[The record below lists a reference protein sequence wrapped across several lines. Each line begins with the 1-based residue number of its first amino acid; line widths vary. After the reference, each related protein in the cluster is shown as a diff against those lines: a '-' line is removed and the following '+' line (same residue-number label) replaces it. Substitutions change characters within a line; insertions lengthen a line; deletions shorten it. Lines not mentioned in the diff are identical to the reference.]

1 MLPDI
6 WIFFEPQLH
15 GRNSA
20 FQPGLGICK
29 GRRIG
34 GLLEVEKSQ
43 NGSGKASKNLMDNR
57 KWFNMLHILGE
68 EGVWEMFEL
77 LGWMEAVVQHP

>member
-1 MLPDI
+1 M
-6 WIFFEPQLH
+6 
-15 GRNSA
+15 
-20 FQPGLGICK
+20 
-29 GRRIG
+29 
-34 GLLEVEKSQ
+34 EKSQ

-57 KWFNMLHILGE
+57 KWFNVLHIVGE